1 MSCGVSSTGRVSRG
15 ERGLGTLRVGHP
27 AVCLQE
33 PNRSHSPSLS
43 APPPQRPELVASGR
57 RHDLNPLR
65 RYTLQPTA
73 ADGEKQNGLWVH
85 TAPQTSHEQRVL
97 AQRAVSF
104 SSSPLQGL
112 PQTQFRRSRTPRG
125 SFRGLTIP

>member
-1 MSCGVSSTGRVSRG
+1 MSCGRVSRE
-15 ERGLGTLRVGHP
+15 ERGLGTLRVGHL

-33 PNRSHSPSLS
+33 PNRSCSPSLS

-65 RYTLQPTA
+65 QCMLQPTA

-85 TAPQTSHEQRVL
+85 TPPQTAH
-97 AQRAVSF
+97 
-104 SSSPLQGL
+104 
-112 PQTQFRRSRTPRG
+112 
-125 SFRGLTIP
+125 